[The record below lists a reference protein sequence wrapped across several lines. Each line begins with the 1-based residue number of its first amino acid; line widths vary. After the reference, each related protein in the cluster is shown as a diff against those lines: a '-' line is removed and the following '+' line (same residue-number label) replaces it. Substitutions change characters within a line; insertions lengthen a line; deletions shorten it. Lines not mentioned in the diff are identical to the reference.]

1 MAKPKRAQHGFTLT
15 ETMIVMALLGVLVA
29 GVMNVFTIQKK
40 SAATNRQVADAQHTS
55 RLVGDLLELDL
66 RHTGFLVPE
75 SGAYCVVDATATPDV
90 LFVTDAGA
98 VDPTSEIRNDLGAR
112 LTAGFNVAGD
122 DLVGTGSRTFTLD
135 SMMIEAAAPAGA
147 YDTDANGVADSDFRV
162 GSGAIFT
169 DAGNPGRGSACGTVT
184 ALNLAGRTITV
195 TVESSTLGGMPATPE
210 PVEIVAIPA
219 HVYRINGNL
228 QLVRNTLPVAD
239 DVEDLQIAAFVDA
252 DQDRVVDAN
261 EYRGVSAAVILDP
274 SGTNISLTREV
285 RANFVV
291 RTTRQDAENPNGRF
305 QQAEN
310 RAAVAG
316 TDGFRRRAYSAVVM
330 LRNVGSR
337 VDLTS

>member
-1 MAKPKRAQHGFTLT
+1 MPVHARTTRGFTLT
-15 ETMIVMALLGVLVA
+15 ELMIVMVLLGVLVA

-40 SAATNRQVADAQHTS
+40 SASTNRQVTDAQHTS

-75 SGAYCVVDATATPDV
+75 SGAYCAIDTTNTPDV
-90 LFVTDAGA
+90 LYVTDSAA
-98 VDPTSEIRNDLGAR
+98 VDPAAEIRNDLGPR

-122 DLVGTGSRTFTLD
+122 NLSGTGSRTFTLT
-135 SMMIEAAAPAGA
+135 SMMTEAAAPTAS
-147 YDTDANGVADSDFRV
+147 YDTDGNGVADSDFRV
-162 GSGAIFT
+162 GSGVIFT
-169 DAGNPGRGSACGTVT
+169 DAGNPGRGSACGTIT
-184 ALNLAGRTITV
+184 ALNVGAGTITV
-195 TVESSTLGGMPATPE
+195 TVESAVLGAMPASPD

-228 QLVRNTLPVAD
+228 QLLRDGQPVAD

-252 DQDRVVDAN
+252 DQDRAVDAG
-261 EYRGVSAAVILDP
+261 EYRGISAADMLDP

-291 RTTRQDAENPNGRF
+291 RTRRADIDSANGRF

-316 TDGFRRRAYSAVVM
+316 TDGFRRRAYSATVM
-330 LRNVGSR
+330 LRNVGTR
-337 VDLTS
+337 VDLTP